1 MELQY
6 FSITLQLKTGKAY
19 KFTRPYRGPFFKI
32 INLLTGGGEIQLV
45 AKPNLKLIHVA
56 FSQPRHCSREPS
68 NVNVATH
75 LSPSI
80 PPRMLHSLIIDPV
93 PDCTSDVGSYRSTPR
108 SDPCL
113 CAGLRAGIH

>member
-1 MELQY
+1 MLP
-6 FSITLQLKTGKAY
+6 II
-19 KFTRPYRGPFFKI
+19 KF
-32 INLLTGGGEIQLV
+32 LV
-45 AKPNLKLIHVA
+45 K
-56 FSQPRHCSREPS
+56 F
-68 NVNVATH
+68 NVATH

-80 PPRMLHSLIIDPV
+80 PPCMLHSLIIDPV